1 MADLIDLE
9 FDGKKV
15 GIKMDQARDPA
26 KN

>member
-15 GIKMDQARDPA
+15 GIKMDQARDPV